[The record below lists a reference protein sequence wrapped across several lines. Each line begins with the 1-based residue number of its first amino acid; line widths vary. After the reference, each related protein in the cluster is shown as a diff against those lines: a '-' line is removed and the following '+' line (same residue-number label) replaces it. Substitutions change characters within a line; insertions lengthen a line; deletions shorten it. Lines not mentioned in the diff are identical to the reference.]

1 MGVPGLCPVPPL
13 LPLLLLLLPL
23 PAGTVLPHG
32 LRGPRT
38 RLPLPEVEPSV
49 LRFSWPG
56 VSNYSVLVADVLSQT
71 LYVGARDAI
80 FALPR
85 GPGDPRRIDWK
96 VPDKHRDTCRK
107 KGKKEAECHN
117 YIRILEFVN
126 RTHIFACGTFAFDP
140 QCGFVDTRSF
150 RQVERPESGRGRCPF
165 DPAQSSAAVM
175 VGGVL
180 YAATVNNFLGSEPII
195 SRATGSPDQRVRTE
209 NSAVWLNAPRFVAA
223 EFVEGDAG
231 EDDEIFFFFTETAR
245 EYGSGEKLTVPRL
258 ARVCKGD
265 LGGLKTLQR
274 RWTTF
279 LKASLLCPAPD
290 LGRSLPVLRAVVTL
304 TSTAQGG
311 DGDPLLFYGLF
322 SSQRDGPET
331 SAICT
336 FSMKNIQ
343 EALRGHFKEFER
355 ACDRW
360 IPVTDG
366 SVPQPRPGRCI
377 PSGTKGPGYGSS
389 LSLPDR
395 VLAFARDHPLMDQA
409 VRPDGSRPLLI
420 SEDTAYRQLTG
431 HRVASLSGKEYD
443 VLYLGTEQGHLHRAV
458 RIGPQ
463 IFVLEARELFKE
475 PQPVQSLLLR
485 GDWLAVG
492 SGGEVTRVN
501 TTDCG
506 RQRTCQDCVLARDP
520 ACAWSLGLGSCVA
533 HRDGD
538 PEGLVQDIE
547 SADISALCPKEK
559 AVMPA
564 EAEVPVVPAAHV
576 VLPCSPR
583 SSWSSC
589 VWHLPPGTRGPVAQ
603 RPDGLEFPVT
613 RVALGQYTCECS
625 EGGAARVV
633 AAYRLVWGGRGS
645 PERVR
650 RSRERGYAVAAGLAC
665 FVLGFAAGGLAF
677 LGHGRRRRRRRQR
690 ELLARD
696 KAGLDLIPPSGT
708 TSCSHEPHT
717 PSSPED
723 ERHPLAGAAKN
734 GPNGFPPSYQRG
746 FPDTDRARIF
756 LAEAPLARC
765 DETSI

>member
-1 MGVPGLCPVPPL
+1 
-13 LPLLLLLLPL
+13 
-23 PAGTVLPHG
+23 
-32 LRGPRT
+32 
-38 RLPLPEVEPSV
+38 
-49 LRFSWPG
+49 
-56 VSNYSVLVADVLSQT
+56 
-71 LYVGARDAI
+71 
-80 FALPR
+80 
-85 GPGDPRRIDWK
+85 
-96 VPDKHRDTCRK
+96 
-107 KGKKEAECHN
+107 
-117 YIRILEFVN
+117 
-126 RTHIFACGTFAFDP
+126 
-140 QCGFVDTRSF
+140 
-150 RQVERPESGRGRCPF
+150 
-165 DPAQSSAAVM
+165 
-175 VGGVL
+175 
-180 YAATVNNFLGSEPII
+180 
-195 SRATGSPDQRVRTE
+195 
-209 NSAVWLNAPRFVAA
+209 
-223 EFVEGDAG
+223 
-231 EDDEIFFFFTETAR
+231 
-245 EYGSGEKLTVPRL
+245 
-258 ARVCKGD
+258 
-265 LGGLKTLQR
+265 
-274 RWTTF
+274 
-279 LKASLLCPAPD
+279 
-290 LGRSLPVLRAVVTL
+290 
-304 TSTAQGG
+304 
-311 DGDPLLFYGLF
+311 
-322 SSQRDGPET
+322 DGPET

-366 SVPQPRPGRCI
+366 SVPQPRPGR
-377 PSGTKGPGYGSS
+377 
-389 LSLPDR
+389 
-395 VLAFARDHPLMDQA
+395 
-409 VRPDGSRPLLI
+409 GSRIHSFLSI
-420 SEDTAYRQLTG
+420 ETS
-431 HRVASLSGKEYD
+431 ASL
-443 VLYLGTEQGHLHRAV
+443 
-458 RIGPQ
+458 
-463 IFVLEARELFKE
+463 
-475 PQPVQSLLLR
+475 VQS
-485 GDWLAVG
+485 
-492 SGGEVTRVN
+492 
-501 TTDCG
+501 
-506 RQRTCQDCVLARDP
+506 
-520 ACAWSLGLGSCVA
+520 
-533 HRDGD
+533 
-538 PEGLVQDIE
+538 LVQDIE

-756 LAEAPLARC
+756 LAE
-765 DETSI
+765 